1 MNRFTTEREFDKRL
15 ETLKIAFTAAPVDW
29 DNIIGIL
36 FWKISKVETPAS
48 SNSNY
53 QMNREVLGGF
63 FPVLEQYDDWTHRR
77 IRPKVKV
84 PKEILNNNGLFN
96 SHSSDWVSG
105 AISLRSLT
113 NNSYP
118 YVQITFEA
126 PLKEFK
132 AKLVENDQLF
142 FLKEKNSDEYIV
154 LATNNSVFNEDKFLS
169 VNPSKYANDKTQFTL
184 DSTKFIPN
192 AIYYGPP
199 GTGKTRQ
206 IQLNHL
212 EGKNDTNSKFIT
224 FHQSYSYEE
233 FIEGL
238 KPSLAKED
246 KILYNNST
254 LTQFAENVFREL
266 LKEFGTEKLLSN
278 AVTRDTTIEQINYKA
293 YSIEEFFGTSV
304 LLGAFDAEQPRENLQ
319 SGTNNTSRF
328 YYDEL
333 FVEDGKFFYLSNQ
346 WYGNGNYEL
355 HIDNLISFIDSIS
368 DGTISIENRSGEY
381 FLIKKVDSN
390 NVIYNLQ
397 KGVFYDACESAAKL
411 AGYESLSHCLE
422 DSKDERIEKFNR
434 AISNNDV
441 FVMCID
447 EINRAN
453 ISSVFGDLITLIE
466 SNKRLGAKEEMSAT
480 LPYSKERF
488 GVPSNLQII
497 GTMNTADRSITLLD
511 SALRRRF
518 YFEEVLPNPNIL
530 ENVVID
536 GIQVK
541 ELLKKIN
548 KRIVYFL
555 GKDQSIGHSYFLGLA
570 NSTNPKRELLSVFW
584 NNIIPLL
591 EEYFYNDI
599 SKIRLVLGENNKS
612 AENAFYKVDDE
623 SDIEQLF
630 GNLEEDIHL
639 DEENSSFVKNNA
651 LFDLSISGDETD
663 INADIFTKIY
673 E

>member
-1 MNRFTTEREFDKRL
+1 MNKFTTEQEFNTRL
-15 ETLKIAFTAAPVDW
+15 DTLKTSFADSPVDW

-36 FWKISKVETPAS
+36 YWNISKVETPAS

-53 QMNREVLGGF
+53 QMNRDVLGGF
-63 FPVLEQYDDWTHRR
+63 FPVLEQYDDWAHRR
-77 IRPKVKV
+77 VRPSVKV
-84 PKEILNNNGLFN
+84 PKTILNNYGLFN
-96 SHSSDWVSG
+96 SHTKDWVTGS
-105 AISLRSLT
+105 ISLRSLT

-118 YVQITFEA
+118 YLQITFES

-154 LATNNSVFNEDKFLS
+154 LATNNSVFDEDKFLAVS
-169 VNPSKYANDKTQFTL
+169 PSKYANDKTQFTL

-212 EGKNDTNSKFIT
+212 AGKDESNSKFIT

-238 KPSLAKED
+238 KPQVIHGHEVVYENANLRGFIKYSFDTLLED
-246 KILYNNST
+246 LSWEVLSQNIQETDSTINSNQYRG
-254 LTQFAENVFREL
+254 LRL
-266 LKEFGTEKLLSN
+266 P
-278 AVTRDTTIEQINYKA
+278 D
-293 YSIEEFFGTSV
+293 FFGANN
-304 LLGAFDAEQPRENLQ
+304 LLGKFDTPQTTQ
-319 SGTNNTSRF
+319 T
-328 YYDEL
+328 
-333 FVEDGKFFYLSNQ
+333 LS
-346 WYGNGNYEL
+346 
-355 HIDNLISFIDSIS
+355 S
-368 DGTISIENRSGEY
+368 DGTQKYFDNPIANNTGENIYLTNQWGDEDGVGLTYKNFQRFITKISGGLYSSIQ
-381 FLIKKVDSN
+381 KDSRFILSKQSESN
-390 NVIYNLQ
+390 SNVIYKII
-397 KGVFYDACESAAKL
+397 KGVFYDACESASRL
-411 AGYESLSHCLE
+411 AGYSSLLE
-422 DSKDERIEKFNR
+422 CIADTVEGRAHKMNQ
-434 AISNNDV
+434 AISSNNV

-466 SNKRLGAKEEMSAT
+466 SKKRLGATEEMSAI
-480 LPYSKERF
+480 LPYSKEKF

-518 YFEEVLPNPNIL
+518 YFEEILPNPDVL
-530 ENVVID
+530 Q
-536 GIQVK
+536 GIEIEGIKVS
-541 ELLKKIN
+541 LLLRKLN
-548 KRIVYFL
+548 KRVVYFL
-555 GKDQSIGHSYFLGLA
+555 GKDQSIGHSYFIGLDKSA
-570 NSTNPKRELLSVFW
+570 TPKRDLLSIFW

-599 SKIRLVLGENNKS
+599 PKVRLVLGDNNKT
-612 AENAFYKVDDE
+612 EEFAFFKQDQE
-623 SDIEQLF
+623 SEIDQLF
-630 GNLEEDIHL
+630 GNVDEDIEL
-639 DEENSSFVKNNA
+639 DEETLSFEKNRE
-651 LFDLSISGDETD
+651 LYDLSISGEESQIST
-663 INADIFTKIY
+663 DIFTKIY